1 MNSPH
6 QPRHLGGGHPQAP
19 VLFRL
24 PKLDPL
30 RPQVRSA
37 IVEIPIDRLADRPSS
52 APAAG
57 PSVTA
62 ENSPEKKPNAWPFAS
77 KLSAAVLGSAALFWL
92 GWVIAQNSGSE
103 GDRAAPSVVV
113 SVPNGE
119 HPAAVADP
127 GMIEEMPE
135 NGGGAGSLARSDL
148 RVTEGTAPAGEAFWG
163 DKVAAKAS
171 EHGPVG
177 KGEVSPAVNGW
188 QGASGQITSGQRAA
202 GTGWLTPAS
211 SRQEAAAVPDRF
223 KASDTPHPPTFD
235 PEQAVSVGLATPQNE
250 GPVKSST
257 PNAVADWSRYLQ
269 SSEGQLRPVSATDA
283 SSQTPP
289 QTESAVF
296 VDGGATGPSPAP
308 AETPFYE

>member
-37 IVEIPIDRLADRPSS
+37 IVEIPIDHLADRPSS
-52 APAAG
+52 APAVG
-57 PSVTA
+57 PSVTT
-62 ENSPEKKPNAWPFAS
+62 ENSPEKKPNTWPFAS

-103 GDRAAPSVVV
+103 GDKAAPGVVV
-113 SVPNGE
+113 AVPNSE
-119 HPAAVADP
+119 LPAAVADP
-127 GMIEEMPE
+127 GMLEEKTE
-135 NGGGAGSLARSDL
+135 NGGRGGSLAGSDL
-148 RVTEGTAPAGEAFWG
+148 RVAEGIAPAGESAWR

-171 EHGPVG
+171 DRGPAG
-177 KGEVSPAVNGW
+177 EGEVSPAVNGW
-188 QGASGQITSGQRAA
+188 QGTSGQVTSGQRAA

-211 SRQEAAAVPDRF
+211 SRQEAAAPDRF

-257 PNAVADWSRYLQ
+257 PNAVADWTRYFQ
-269 SSEGQLRPVSATDA
+269 SSEGQLRPVSATDT

-296 VDGGATGPSPAP
+296 VDGGATAPSPAP

>member
-37 IVEIPIDRLADRPSS
+37 IVEIPIDHLADRPPS
-52 APAAG
+52 APAVG
-57 PSVTA
+57 PSVTT

-103 GDRAAPSVVV
+103 GDKAAPGVVV
-113 SVPNGE
+113 SVPNSE

-127 GMIEEMPE
+127 GMIEEKTE
-135 NGGGAGSLARSDL
+135 NGGRGGSLAGSDL
-148 RVTEGTAPAGEAFWG
+148 RVAEGIAPAGEVPWG

-171 EHGPVG
+171 DRGPA
-177 KGEVSPAVNGW
+177 GEGQVWPAVNGW
-188 QGASGQITSGQRAA
+188 QGTSGQVTSGQRAA

-211 SRQEAAAVPDRF
+211 SRQEAAAPDRF

-257 PNAVADWSRYLQ
+257 PNAVADWTRYLQ
-269 SSEGQLRPVSATDA
+269 SSEGQLRPVSATDT

-296 VDGGATGPSPAP
+296 VDGGATAPSPAP

>member
-1 MNSPH
+1 
-6 QPRHLGGGHPQAP
+6 

-103 GDRAAPSVVV
+103 GDKAAPGIVV
-113 SVPNGE
+113 SVPNSE

-127 GMIEEMPE
+127 GMIEEKTE
-135 NGGGAGSLARSDL
+135 NGGGVGSLTRSDL
-148 RVTEGTAPAGEAFWG
+148 RVTEGMPPAGEVPWG

-171 EHGPVG
+171 EPGPAG

-188 QGASGQITSGQRAA
+188 QGASGQVTSGQRAA

-211 SRQEAAAVPDRF
+211 SRQEAAAPDRF

-257 PNAVADWSRYLQ
+257 PNAVADWARYLQ

-296 VDGGATGPSPAP
+296 VDGGATAPSPAP

>member
-37 IVEIPIDRLADRPSS
+37 IVEIPIDQLADRPSS

-57 PSVTA
+57 QSMTS

-92 GWVIAQNSGSE
+92 GWVIAQNNGSE
-103 GDRAAPSVVV
+103 GGREATSVVV
-113 SVPNGE
+113 SVPNSE
-119 HPAAVADP
+119 YPAAVADP
-127 GMIEEMPE
+127 GMIEGETV
-135 NGGGAGSLARSDL
+135 NGGGEGSLDGSDL
-148 RVTEGTAPAGEAFWG
+148 PVKEGIATAGESSWG

-171 EHGPVG
+171 DQGPSG
-177 KGEVSPAVNGW
+177 KGEVSPVVNGW
-188 QGASGQITSGQRAA
+188 QGASGQVTSGQRAN

-211 SRQEAAAVPDRF
+211 SRQEATAAPDRF

-250 GPVKSST
+250 WPIKSST

-283 SSQTPP
+283 TSQTPP

-296 VDGGATGPSPAP
+296 VDGGATAPSPAP

>member
-6 QPRHLGGGHPQAP
+6 QPRQLGGGHPQAP

-52 APAAG
+52 APAVG
-57 PSVTA
+57 PTVTT
-62 ENSPEKKPNAWPFAS
+62 ENSPEKKPNASPLAS

-103 GDRAAPSVVV
+103 GEREAPSVVV
-113 SVPNGE
+113 SLPNSE
-119 HPAAVADP
+119 HPAAVADL
-127 GMIEEMPE
+127 GMIEEKAE

-148 RVTEGTAPAGEAFWG
+148 RVTEGMEPAGESAWG

-171 EHGPVG
+171 DQGPG
-177 KGEVSPAVNGW
+177 RKGEVSPAINGW
-188 QGASGQITSGQRAA
+188 QGASGQVTSDQRAA

-211 SRQEAAAVPDRF
+211 SRQEAAAGPDRF
-223 KASDTPHPPTFD
+223 KASDTPYPPTFD
-235 PEQAVSVGLATPQNE
+235 PEQAVSVGLVTPQNE
-250 GPVKSST
+250 VPVKSST

-269 SSEGQLRPVSATDA
+269 SSEGKLRPVSATDA
-283 SSQTPP
+283 SAQAPP

-296 VDGGATGPSPAP
+296 VDGGATAPSPAP

>member
-30 RPQVRSA
+30 RPQMRSA
-37 IVEIPIDRLADRPSS
+37 IVEIPIDRLTDRPSS

-57 PSVTA
+57 PSVTT

-103 GDRAAPSVVV
+103 GEKAPLSVVA
-113 SVPNGE
+113 SMPNSE
-119 HPAAVADP
+119 PPAAVADP
-127 GMIEEMPE
+127 WMIEEKTE
-135 NGGGAGSLARSDL
+135 NGGRGGSLAGSDL
-148 RVTEGTAPAGEAFWG
+148 RVAEGIAPAGESAWG

-171 EHGPVG
+171 DRGPAG
-177 KGEVSPAVNGW
+177 EGEVSPAVNGW
-188 QGASGQITSGQRAA
+188 QGTSGQVTSGQRAA

-211 SRQEAAAVPDRF
+211 SRQEASAAPDRF

-257 PNAVADWSRYLQ
+257 PNAVADWTRYLQ

-283 SSQTPP
+283 SSQAPP

-296 VDGGATGPSPAP
+296 VDGGATAPSPAP

>member
-30 RPQVRSA
+30 RPQMRSA

-52 APAAG
+52 APEAG
-57 PSVTA
+57 PSVTT
-62 ENSPEKKPNAWPFAS
+62 ENSPEKKPNASPFAS

-103 GDRAAPSVVV
+103 GETAAPSVVA
-113 SVPNGE
+113 SMPNSE
-119 HPAAVADP
+119 PPAAVADP
-127 GMIEEMPE
+127 GMIEEKTE
-135 NGGGAGSLARSDL
+135 NGGRGGYLAGSDL
-148 RVTEGTAPAGEAFWG
+148 RVAEGIAPAGESAWG
-163 DKVAAKAS
+163 DKVAAKTS
-171 EHGPVG
+171 DRGPAG
-177 KGEVSPAVNGW
+177 EGEVSPAVNGW
-188 QGASGQITSGQRAA
+188 QGTSGQVTSGQRAA

-211 SRQEAAAVPDRF
+211 SRQEAAAPDRF
-223 KASDTPHPPTFD
+223 KASETPHPPTFD

-257 PNAVADWSRYLQ
+257 PNAVADWTRYLQ
-269 SSEGQLRPVSATDA
+269 SSEGQLRPVSATDT

-296 VDGGATGPSPAP
+296 VDGGATAPSPAP